1 MKKEVAKISN
11 GLNVCLCCGERGDN
25 GGATPDPYACVVLE
39 EEVRI

>member
-1 MKKEVAKISN
+1 MCACVVKK
-11 GLNVCLCCGERGDN
+11 GETT